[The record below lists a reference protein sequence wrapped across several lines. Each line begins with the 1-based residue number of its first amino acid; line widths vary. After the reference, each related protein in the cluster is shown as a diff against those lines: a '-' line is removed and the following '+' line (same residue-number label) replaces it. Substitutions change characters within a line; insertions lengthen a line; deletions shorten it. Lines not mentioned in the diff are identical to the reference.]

1 MSGIKRIRLNT
12 VDMVGVGNTNI
23 EKDIVLMYNDGATD
37 QNLLSNCFDPSITD
51 KTNLGIISAFK
62 YDKEVRDLE
71 IVERKTDVTRI
82 DNTFITVQNNFNE
95 IKDILED
102 LLCDVRIDQILS
114 IFGNNDPTIS
124 PPGDQTSD
132 ENDTISLQI
141 VASDPDTN
149 DTLTYSASNLPDGLS
164 INETT
169 GLISGTLSYSS
180 AGQNTVTISVSD
192 GSSSVSIVF
201 TWTVSNVNR
210 WPVITTPGNQTS
222 DENDTISLQIVASD
236 PDTNDTL
243 TYSSST
249 LPDGLSINS
258 NTGLISGT
266 LSSIGTTST
275 TVYVSDGSLTASSSF
290 DWYVLLDVS
299 WQDND
304 TVTITDETVNSI
316 TYNDN
321 FIDTQ
326 VSNQNNLFVCD
337 GALSNTLFTTTD
349 EFDVKFHIEK
359 LTGAVDLYIGI
370 ISNDF
375 TTTDVNNVEPFY
387 IAENAYL
394 LNVSDGKFVKPNSN
408 NDGVTEMTT
417 TAESSPKNND
427 IINITLIDGD
437 LIFTL
442 NDDGDKSYIWP
453 STDINSTKTYRLIV
467 CYNAGNNGN
476 NSSNE
481 LYTSR
486 GVSDVSNFNTGG
498 NGTVNI
504 SES

>member
-71 IVERKTDVTRI
+71 IVERKTDITRV

-132 ENDTISLQI
+132 EKDTISLQI

-180 AGQNTVTISVSD
+180 AGQNTVTVSVSD

-299 WQDND
+299 WDDNN
-304 TVTITDETVNSI
+304 TVTIGDETVNSI
-316 TYNDN
+316 NYVDN

-326 VSNQNNLFVCD
+326 ISNNNNIYVCD
-337 GALSNTLFTTTD
+337 GALGNALFTTTD
-349 EFDVKFHIEK
+349 EFDVKFHIKK

-370 ISNDF
+370 ISDDFITTHIND
-375 TTTDVNNVEPFY
+375 VKPFY
-387 IAENAYL
+387 IAYNAYL
-394 LNVSDGKFVKPNSN
+394 LNVSDGEFVKPNSN
-408 NDGVTEMTT
+408 NDGVTIMTT
-417 TAESSPKNND
+417 TASSSPKDGD
-427 IINITLIDGD
+427 IINITLVEGD

-442 NDDGDKSYIWP
+442 NDDGDKSYIW
-453 STDINSTKTYRLIV
+453 SSSDINSTKTYRLIA
-467 CYNAGNNGN
+467 CYNGGNRGN
-476 NSSNE
+476 NSNNK
-481 LYTSR
+481 LYTSL
-486 GVSDVSNFNTGG
+486 GVNDVSNFNMGG